1 MNGFEIEAAAL
12 RKVLERETDPFY
24 KKDLQNQLEAAEFL
38 AKASEEVRRNIF
50 DFCVYNTTCKGYVKR
65 ALDEIKTDPEQ
76 RQEIINAVQRAFEDM
91 RAEEAE
97 KYYDEH

>member
-12 RKVLERETDPFY
+12 RKVLEKETDPFY

-38 AKASEEVRRNIF
+38 AKASEEVRQNVF
-50 DFCVYNTTCKGYVKR
+50 DFCVYNTICKGYLKR

-76 RQEIINAVQRAFEDM
+76 RQEILNAMQRAFDDM